1 MIVRKKK
8 TPRSIE
14 ELEIRTRSQVG
25 QADVAFNAML
35 NRHTC
40 AMNELLDCFTAK
52 LIAMRA
58 EQELEIKEA
67 KRRLASITEDMISEL
82 PKVLESEVT
91 KSRNDTLADDAKGD
105 FDALFNLVLVE
116 ADAKHKVK
124 RSQVRARIC
133 ELAKYNPE
141 VEALVEKYR
150 LRSVASLG
158 SRAFL
163 DYLTERA
170 TNVTLIDGAA
180 VLHGVEWADV

>member
-14 ELEIRTRSQVG
+14 ELEIRTRSLVG

-40 AMNELLDCFTAK
+40 AMNELLDYFTAK

-67 KRRLASITEDMISEL
+67 KRRLASITEDMISDL
-82 PKVLESEVT
+82 PKALENEVN
-91 KSRNDTLADDAKGD
+91 KSRNDALGDNARND

-116 ADAKHKVK
+116 ADATHKVK

-141 VEALVEKYR
+141 VEELVEKYR

-158 SRAFL
+158 SRAFK

-170 TNVTLIDGAA
+170 TNVTLNDGAA